1 MASHPPV
8 DTLGRALQSLRISV
22 TDRCNLRCQYC
33 MPAEIYGKDFAFL
46 PKREILTFEELQ
58 MVAAAFVKLGVHQ
71 IRVTG
76 GEPLLRKDIAVLI
89 NQLRDLG
96 PEIDLSLTTNGT
108 RLGQLATALKNAGL
122 NRVNVSLDSLDPQ
135 TASTLAGRPVEPE
148 RIWKNILHA
157 RQSGLS
163 AKVNCVIKR
172 GLNEDAVFPLAERC
186 RQEGI
191 TLRFIEFMDVGTTN
205 EWHQKQ
211 VVTGREV
218 LEKLSQRWP
227 LRPVSNQS
235 FTETARRYRYE
246 DGAGEVG
253 FINSISEPFCRG
265 CNRAR
270 LSADGTLYTCLFA
283 SRGWPV
289 KRWIRQDGLSAV
301 GLQDRIADCWG
312 RRDDRY
318 SELRGAGAETSGRP
332 EMWTLGG

>member
-46 PKREILTFEELQ
+46 PRSEILAFEELQ
-58 MVAAAFVKLGVHQ
+58 TVAAAFVNLGVRQ

-89 NQLRDLG
+89 GQLRELG

-108 RLGQLATALKNAGL
+108 RLGQLAAPLQEAGL
-122 NRVNVSLDSLDPQ
+122 DRINVSLDSLDPQ
-135 TASTLAGRPVEPE
+135 TASSLAGRPVEPE
-148 RIWKNILHA
+148 RVWQNLLLA
-157 RQSGLS
+157 RETGLS
-163 AKVNCVIKR
+163 MKVNCVIKR
-172 GLNEDAVFPLAERC
+172 GLNEEAAIPLAERC
-186 RQEGI
+186 RNEGI
-191 TLRFIEFMDVGTTN
+191 PLRFIEFMDVGITN
-205 EWHQKQ
+205 EWQKRD
-211 VVTGREV
+211 VVTGREI
-218 LEKLSQRWP
+218 LDQLSDKWP
-227 LRPVSNQS
+227 LLPVSDQS
-235 FTETARRYRYE
+235 ITETARRYRYK

-270 LSADGTLYTCLFA
+270 ISADGTLYTCLFA
-283 SRGWPV
+283 STGWPV
-289 KRWIRQDGLSAV
+289 KRWIREDALAGKDLV
-301 GLQDRIADCWG
+301 NRIAACWG
-312 RRDDRY
+312 KREDRY
-318 SELRGAGAETSGRP
+318 SELRGARVDTSKRP